1 MDTLFQSAG
10 LGVLENVY
18 SPIPDAIAHPWSHM
32 HLLSVGELVKNV
44 EASGE
49 DVRHWQDLYAG
60 AIEETRNS
68 ASIRMAMVVAVGQKD
83 GSERS
88 SILPQF
94 GFCSTIIVIGVAA
107 YVLCTR
113 TQVLKSHH
121 GWPSSWLRRGA
132 AHLL

>member
-10 LGVLENVY
+10 LGVLDYVY
-18 SPIPDAIAHPWSHM
+18 SPIPDEIAHPWSHM
-32 HLLSVGELVKNV
+32 HLLSVGELVNNV

-83 GSERS
+83 SSERYS
-88 SILPQF
+88 MLPQF
-94 GFCSTIIVIGVAA
+94 SFCSTMLVIGVAA

-113 TQVLKSHH
+113 TPLLKPQH
-121 GWPSSWLRRGA
+121 GWPTSWLRRGA